1 MPKLEDI
8 KPTAAELSLPSS
20 SSLPDVKPTAAEL
33 DVKPVREA
41 EDMVSTST
49 LSVSDYFR
57 QKMRAKAIA
66 RQIAAGET
74 PDLEPEVP
82 IASSSKLTSTWTGT
96 RMAFEADNTPLSFS
110 DAPVSQDA
118 LGVPL
123 DEETARKAAKAA
135 RKAEK
140 EAKKAAKAERK
151 KAKGEGGVS
160 EDGAKVKKRKR
171 EAE

>member
-20 SSLPDVKPTAAEL
+20 SSLPDVKPI
-33 DVKPVREA
+33 REA